1 MNKEKRSLLKNDGVQ
16 SFIAS
21 IICILLGLLLGYV
34 VLLFINPAGAGEAI
48 TSLVKNFFN
57 YPNTTIA
64 LKYFGSTLVKTAP
77 LLMCALAIL
86 FAYKVGLF
94 NIGAAGQYCAG
105 VALSLYAALG
115 LGWSWLPC
123 MLLAICGGAIL
134 GGISGLLKS
143 YCNVNEVISGI
154 QTLKTPPAV
163 GYLPQG
169 STNDFAASL
178 EIPSDPVQ
186 AAEAIVRDQRRQLD
200 IGRFGERIFV
210 YVASFGAFTRT
221 SYTAS
226 QDVKNAL
233 GHFGYLLESL
243 RDLDTLRPYKVRIT
257 ADGETLDG
265 EYLFGAV
272 ANSTSIAGMMKLER
286 EEVILDDGL
295 FELLLVP
302 HPQNA
307 SELQNLIWALLNQ
320 QYNSGGLIFRHV
332 SALHVETDE
341 DLPWSLDGEYEP
353 SQPTVD
359 ITNCQRALTMLL

>member
-1 MNKEKRSLLKNDGVQ
+1 MEPQKK
-16 SFIAS
+16 
-21 IICILLGLLLGYV
+21 
-34 VLLFINPAGAGEAI
+34 
-48 TSLVKNFFN
+48 
-57 YPNTTIA
+57 
-64 LKYFGSTLVKTAP
+64 
-77 LLMCALAIL
+77 LLMIVNPRAGRSKPRGPL
-86 FAYKVGLF
+86 YD
-94 NIGAAGQYCAG
+94 AA
-105 VALSLYAALG
+105 AALCDAG
-115 LGWSWLPC
+115 Y
-123 MLLAICGGAIL
+123 LLRIL
-134 GGISGLLKS
+134 
-143 YCNVNEVISGI
+143 NEVISGI
-154 QTLKTPPAV
+154 QTLKIPPAV

-186 AAEAIVRDQRRQLD
+186 AAEAIVRGQRRQLD

-307 SELQNLIWALLNQ
+307 AELQNLIWALLNQ

>member
-1 MNKEKRSLLKNDGVQ
+1 MEPQKK
-16 SFIAS
+16 
-21 IICILLGLLLGYV
+21 
-34 VLLFINPAGAGEAI
+34 
-48 TSLVKNFFN
+48 
-57 YPNTTIA
+57 
-64 LKYFGSTLVKTAP
+64 
-77 LLMCALAIL
+77 LLMIVNPRAGRSKPRGPLYDAAAALCDAGYLLRIRRTT
-86 FAYKVGLF
+86 
-94 NIGAAGQYCAG
+94 AAGDAARIAAQEGGDYDTV
-105 VALSLYAALG
+105 VAV
-115 LGWSWLPC
+115 
-123 MLLAICGGAIL
+123 GGDGTL
-134 GGISGLLKS
+134 
-143 YCNVNEVISGI
+143 NEVISGI

-186 AAEAIVRDQRRQLD
+186 AAEAIVRGQRRQLD

-221 SYTAS
+221 SYT
-226 QDVKNAL
+226 
-233 GHFGYLLESL
+233 
-243 RDLDTLRPYKVRIT
+243 LRPYKVRIT
-257 ADGETLDG
+257 ADGETLDD

-307 SELQNLIWALLNQ
+307 AELQNLIWALLNQ

-353 SQPTVD
+353 SRPTVD
-359 ITNCQRALTMLL
+359 ITNCQWALTMLL

>member
-1 MNKEKRSLLKNDGVQ
+1 MEPQKK
-16 SFIAS
+16 
-21 IICILLGLLLGYV
+21 
-34 VLLFINPAGAGEAI
+34 
-48 TSLVKNFFN
+48 
-57 YPNTTIA
+57 
-64 LKYFGSTLVKTAP
+64 
-77 LLMCALAIL
+77 LLMIVNPRAGRSKPRGPLYDAAAALCDAGYLLRIRRTT
-86 FAYKVGLF
+86 
-94 NIGAAGQYCAG
+94 AAGDAARIAAQEGGDYDTV
-105 VALSLYAALG
+105 VAV
-115 LGWSWLPC
+115 
-123 MLLAICGGAIL
+123 GGDGTL
-134 GGISGLLKS
+134 
-143 YCNVNEVISGI
+143 NEVISGI
-154 QTLKTPPAV
+154 QTLKIPPAV

-186 AAEAIVRDQRRQLD
+186 AAEAIVRGQRRQLD

-272 ANSTSIAGMMKLER
+272 ANSTSIAGMMKL
-286 EEVILDDGL
+286 
-295 FELLLVP
+295 P

-307 SELQNLIWALLNQ
+307 AELQNLIWALLNQ

-359 ITNCQRALTMLL
+359 IINCQRALTMLL

>member
-1 MNKEKRSLLKNDGVQ
+1 MKKKNLLKNDAVQ
-16 SFIAS
+16 SLLAS
-21 IICILLGLLLGYV
+21 LGCIVFGLLVGYI
-34 VLLFINPAGAGEAI
+34 VLLFIQPKGAGKAI
-48 TSLVKNFFN
+48 LTIIENFFTYN
-57 YPNTTIA
+57 RAETQM
-64 LKYFGSTLVKTAP
+64 KYLGSTLVKTAP
-77 LLMCALAIL
+77 LLMCSLSIL
-86 FAYKVGLF
+86 FAYKAGLF

-105 VALSLYAALG
+105 AGMALNAALA
-115 LGWSWLPC
+115 WHMPWWLC
-123 MLLAICGGAIL
+123 MIMAMLGGALL
-134 GGISGLLKS
+134 GVISGLLKS

-307 SELQNLIWALLNQ
+307 AELQNLIWALLNQ

>member
-1 MNKEKRSLLKNDGVQ
+1 MEPQKKLLMIVNPRAGRNKSPAPLFDAAAIFCESGYLL
-16 SFIAS
+16 S
-21 IICILLGLLLGYV
+21 IHR
-34 VLLFINPAGAGEAI
+34 
-48 TSLVKNFFN
+48 T
-57 YPNTTIA
+57 
-64 LKYFGSTLVKTAP
+64 TAP
-77 LLMCALAIL
+77 GDA
-86 FAYKVGLF
+86 
-94 NIGAAGQYCAG
+94 AAGDAARIAAQEGGDYDTV
-105 VALSLYAALG
+105 VAV
-115 LGWSWLPC
+115 
-123 MLLAICGGAIL
+123 GGDGTL
-134 GGISGLLKS
+134 
-143 YCNVNEVISGI
+143 NEVISGI

-186 AAEAIVRDQRRQLD
+186 AAEAIVRGQRRQLD

-307 SELQNLIWALLNQ
+307 AELQNLIWALLNQ

-341 DLPWSLDGEYEP
+341 NLPWSLDGEYEP

>member
-1 MNKEKRSLLKNDGVQ
+1 MPRK
-16 SFIAS
+16 A
-21 IICILLGLLLGYV
+21 
-34 VLLFINPAGAGEAI
+34 LFLVNPAAGKRQSRE
-48 TSLVKNFFN
+48 
-57 YPNTTIA
+57 
-64 LKYFGSTLVKTAP
+64 P
-77 LLMCALAIL
+77 LFDA
-86 FAYKVGLF
+86 
-94 NIGAAGQYCAG
+94 
-105 VALSLYAALG
+105 AALLSQAGYLLNIHLTSGRGDATETARREGPDYDLVLCSGGDGTLNETITG
-115 LGWSWLPC
+115 LMDLP
-123 MLLAICGGAIL
+123 
-134 GGISGLLKS
+134 S
-143 YCNVNEVISGI
+143 
-154 QTLKTPPAV
+154 PPPL
-163 GYLPQG
+163 GYLPRG

-178 EIPSDPVQ
+178 GISTQPAE
-186 AAEAIVRDQRRQLD
+186 AAEAIVRGQRRQLD

-307 SELQNLIWALLNQ
+307 AELQNLIWALLNQ

>member
-1 MNKEKRSLLKNDGVQ
+1 MEPQKK
-16 SFIAS
+16 
-21 IICILLGLLLGYV
+21 
-34 VLLFINPAGAGEAI
+34 
-48 TSLVKNFFN
+48 
-57 YPNTTIA
+57 
-64 LKYFGSTLVKTAP
+64 
-77 LLMCALAIL
+77 LLMIVNPRAGRSKPRGPLYDAAAALCDAGYLLRIRRTT
-86 FAYKVGLF
+86 
-94 NIGAAGQYCAG
+94 AAGDAARIAAQEGGDYDTV
-105 VALSLYAALG
+105 VAV
-115 LGWSWLPC
+115 
-123 MLLAICGGAIL
+123 GGDGTL
-134 GGISGLLKS
+134 
-143 YCNVNEVISGI
+143 NEVISGI
-154 QTLKTPPAV
+154 QTLKTPPVV

-186 AAEAIVRDQRRQLD
+186 AAEAIVRGQRRQLD

-286 EEVILDDGL
+286 EDVILDDGL

-307 SELQNLIWALLNQ
+307 AELQNLIWALLNQ

-341 DLPWSLDGEYEP
+341 NLPWSLDGEYEP